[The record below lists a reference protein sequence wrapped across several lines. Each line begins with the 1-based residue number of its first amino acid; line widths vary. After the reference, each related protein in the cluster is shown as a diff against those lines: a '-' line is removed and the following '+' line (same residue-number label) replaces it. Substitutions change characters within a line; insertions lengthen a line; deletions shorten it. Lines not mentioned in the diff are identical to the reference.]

1 MSVSTEIGLAVP
13 TPARFLGFLETRLER
28 LTRLVAALGVLGML
42 VAAGATVLDIILR
55 TMASSGVIA
64 LNEIV
69 SMTFAVA
76 IAACIPAGLA
86 SGVNLK
92 IDILSRW
99 MTSRLVAWLDAF
111 GALLLVIFF
120 ALLAQQIAIF
130 A

>member
-1 MSVSTEIGLAVP
+1 MSVSTDVGLTAP
-13 TPARFLGFLETRLER
+13 EPMPFLGVLETQLQR
-28 LTRLVAALGVLGML
+28 LTRLVATLGVVGML
-42 VAAGATVLDIILR
+42 VAAGATVLDVVLR
-55 TMASSGVIA
+55 TVANGGVIA

-69 SMTFAVA
+69 AMTFAVA

-99 MTSRLVAWLDAF
+99 MTVRLVAWLDAF